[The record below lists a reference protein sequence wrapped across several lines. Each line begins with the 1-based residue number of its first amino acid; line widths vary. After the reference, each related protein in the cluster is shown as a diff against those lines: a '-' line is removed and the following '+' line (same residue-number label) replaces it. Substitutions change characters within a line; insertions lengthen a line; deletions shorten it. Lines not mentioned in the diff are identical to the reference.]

1 MNKNKTYTI
10 TLPINTKSPLHTPPQ
25 KNGKANIN
33 VSKLVKET
41 CSIFIVKGRINNTG
55 SKLLATKNKCTRMA
69 KEV

>member
-1 MNKNKTYTI
+1 MNKNKTFTI
-10 TLPINTKSPLHTPPQ
+10 TLPINNKSPIHTPH

-33 VSKLVKET
+33 VSKLVKDT
-41 CSIFIVKGRINNTG
+41 CSIFIVKGRINNTA